1 MDDKRFYRQLKEQV
15 KKAGNR
21 KLRRFLKNLNS
32 DPNEFDYGSNES
44 SAFNKKKPKNKKPQ
58 D

>member
-1 MDDKRFYRQLKEQV
+1 MDDKRFQRQLKEQV

-44 SAFNKKKPKNKKPQ
+44 SAFNKKKPKKKTHE